1 MKSSTYFCFLL
12 QEIIIYLI
20 NYHNNLL
27 PCNSTG
33 ICDFEP
39 CVRTQCGIVLR
50 TLVPLAPLARE
61 QRKKKKID
69 FLKNDNDNDTDRDR
83 GTEIDTKREK
93 KTSKL
98 IDNILSRNSLPRI
111 TDSKDPFDQY
121 LLRELANK
129 TNLLPHLSDN
139 ETQQNDSNGMKKI
152 EIGSTQLYRP
162 NVRTYQWDGISW
174 LLHLYHCGLGGI
186 LAG

>member
-1 MKSSTYFCFLL
+1 M
-12 QEIIIYLI
+12 
-20 NYHNNLL
+20 
-27 PCNSTG
+27 
-33 ICDFEP
+33 
-39 CVRTQCGIVLR
+39 RTQCGIVLR

-61 QRKKKKID
+61 QRKRNKID
-69 FLKNDNDNDTDRDR
+69 FSKNDNDSNRDR

-111 TDSKDPFDQY
+111 TDSTDPFDQY

-139 ETQQNDSNGMKKI
+139 ETQQNDSNSIKQI
-152 EIGSTQLYRP
+152 EIITTRLYRQ
-162 NVRTYQWDGISW
+162 NVRTYQWEGISW
-174 LLHLYHCGLGGI
+174 LVHLYHCGLGGI
-186 LAG
+186 LAGKY